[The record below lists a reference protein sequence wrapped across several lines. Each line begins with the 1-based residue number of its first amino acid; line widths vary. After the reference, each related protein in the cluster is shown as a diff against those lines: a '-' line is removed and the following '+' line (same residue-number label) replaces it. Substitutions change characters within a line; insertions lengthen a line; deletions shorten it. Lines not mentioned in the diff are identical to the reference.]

1 MGTKAAGLFAVVV
14 ILGACT
20 GGQTSETRDPA
31 ELVTPEVT
39 TEVTPAPR
47 EPDRGTEEP
56 GQLAILGADGLHLR
70 DADGQND
77 VLLAPADARPSS
89 PAFSADG
96 ARLAWAQVNDL
107 GQFELAVAFVDNPGE
122 VTTSASPISAF
133 FLSWSPDGSHIA
145 SLGNAPGGVGLA
157 VAAVDDELVEMPSLV
172 LTDQP
177 LYFSWSSSSDR
188 FLTHTSAGSG
198 VVDLDGVRQ
207 QVLADVGAYQT
218 PIWLHDG
225 RMVLIE
231 PNGDQGVVTLV
242 DGEDRTILANV
253 PGGALLV
260 ADPMGERVAIVSRNQ
275 TDTAPTIVNVGFQAV
290 PTVNSGVAI
299 VDLGSGSVETVTLER
314 RWLASF
320 SPDGLS
326 LLTLS
331 VTDQANRGRW
341 DIWRGGRSI
350 ASIAF
355 TPSRLAAATRFP
367 FYDQFVQAGTR
378 WAPDGASFA
387 FARSTPASA
396 AGEIVRYDVATGE
409 MTVIGSGRL
418 ALWRP

>member
-1 MGTKAAGLFAVVV
+1 MGTNLAGLIAALVM
-14 ILGACT
+14 LGACT
-20 GGQTSETRDPA
+20 GNQSNDARDPA
-31 ELVTPEVT
+31 SVSV
-39 TEVTPAPR
+39 TEVVPAPTDLD
-47 EPDRGTEEP
+47 PTPGDL
-56 GQLAILGADGLHLR
+56 GQLVVLGADGLYLR
-70 DADGQND
+70 DADGTND
-77 VLLAPADARPSS
+77 LLLAPAEAQPGS
-89 PAFSADG
+89 PAFSPDG
-96 ARLAWAQVNDL
+96 ARLAWSQVNDA

-122 VTTSASPISAF
+122 ISTSDSPISAF
-133 FLSWSPDGSHIA
+133 YLSWSPDGSHIA

-157 VAAVDDELVEMPSLV
+157 VAAVGDGTVEAPLVV

-177 LYFSWSSSSDR
+177 LYFSWSSSNDQ

-198 VVDLDGVRQ
+198 VVGLDGLRQ
-207 QVLADVGAYQT
+207 EVLAAAGQYQT
-218 PIWLHDG
+218 PIWLSDG

-231 PNGDQGVVTLV
+231 PSGDQGVVTLV
-242 DGEDRTILANV
+242 DGDERTILANV

-260 ADPMGERVAIVSRNQ
+260 ADPMGARVAIVSRNQ

-299 VDLGSGSVETVTLER
+299 VDLGTGLVETVTLER

-331 VTDQANRGRW
+331 VTEPANRGRW

-350 ASIAF
+350 ASITF

-378 WAPDGASFA
+378 WAPNGASFA
-387 FARSTPASA
+387 FARSTSGSS

-409 MTVIGSGRL
+409 MTVVGSGRL